1 MLLHCYE
8 REAAMSQSR
17 HSLQNSVD
25 PKRGSSWI
33 KWILGGLFGGLILGV
48 ALLFLVGVVPAI
60 SPSAG
65 AALAD
70 FLRSVV
76 GPQPVAKLESF
87 SFRVHDLLN
96 QNLNHQSAPQIS
108 WDASVPS
115 TSGVVTRQLA
125 TVNNLKIK
133 TDQSQV
139 VDAAPQ
145 IGWQAYGPEVN
156 GTPVMA
162 RALLSLDPK
171 RPYTGVALVL
181 MDLSKLQLHVM
192 PGNMEPA
199 RSAQLTRLIPDL
211 GMVPITDQS
220 TLIASFNGG
229 FKTVNGHFGM
239 MVNGLTLIKPIQ
251 GAATI
256 ALYKDGHVQIGAW
269 GTDITPSPDM
279 MAYRQNC
286 LPLIAAG
293 KIPDDVSYNNPD
305 QWGYTSNND
314 ITWRTG
320 LGISKDGRYLIYAV
334 GNGSDVKILALA
346 LQEAGAYS
354 AMQLDI
360 NQYYAHF
367 ETYQPSTPS
376 AISGDF
382 KLVAQRLLDKMINER
397 NIYLFPN
404 PRDFFYLTPK
414 S

>member
-1 MLLHCYE
+1 
-8 REAAMSQSR
+8 MSQLSR
-17 HSLQNSVD
+17 SLQSRVD
-25 PKRGSSWI
+25 LKQGRSWI
-33 KWILGGLFGGLILGV
+33 KWIMGGIFGGLILGGG
-48 ALLFLVGVVPAI
+48 LLFIVAVVPAI
-60 SPSAG
+60 YPAAG
-65 AALAD
+65 AAIAD
-70 FLRSVV
+70 SLRAMV
-76 GPQPVAKLESF
+76 GPQPVAKLESL

-108 WDASVPS
+108 WDASASSAPE
-115 TSGVVTRQLA
+115 VVTKQQVTA
-125 TVNNLKIK
+125 NSLKVK
-133 TDQSQV
+133 TDSSPV
-139 VDAAPQ
+139 VDSAPQ

-156 GTPVMA
+156 GAPVMA

-171 RPYTGVALVL
+171 RPYTGVALVR

-192 PGNMEPA
+192 PGNVEPA
-199 RSAQLTRLIPDL
+199 RSAQLMRLIPDL
-211 GMVPITDQS
+211 GMVPMNDQS
-220 TLIASFNGG
+220 ALIASFNGG

-239 MVNGLTLIKPIQ
+239 MVDGLTLVRPIE

-269 GTDITPSPDM
+269 GTEITPSADM
-279 MAYRQNC
+279 LAYRQNC
-286 LPLIAAG
+286 LPLVTAG
-293 KIPDDVSYNNPD
+293 KIPEDVSFNNPD

-320 LGISKDGRYLIYAV
+320 LGISQDGRYLIYAV
-334 GNGSDVKILALA
+334 GNGSDAKTLALA
-346 LQEAGAYS
+346 LQAAGAYS

-367 ETYQPSTPS
+367 ETYQANTPS
-376 AISGDF
+376 AISGNF

-397 NIYLFPN
+397 HIYLFPN